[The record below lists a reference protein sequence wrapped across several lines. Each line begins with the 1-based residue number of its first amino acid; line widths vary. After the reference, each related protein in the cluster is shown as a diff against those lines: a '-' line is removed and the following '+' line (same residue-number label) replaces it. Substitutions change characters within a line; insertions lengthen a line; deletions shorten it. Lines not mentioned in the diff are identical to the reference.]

1 MKVDLLTKRGLT
13 KQGVIV
19 DAINE
24 IANLAEKINQL
35 TKERDYWKERALRL
49 GPDSMEIKK

>member
-1 MKVDLLTKRGLT
+1 MKVDLLTPFGLN
-13 KQGVIV
+13 KHDVIMI
-19 DAINE
+19 AINQ
-24 IANLAEKINQL
+24 LASQTDKINEL